1 MVPPQYNLMY
11 KFFVIPNITPGAYFR
26 WGRGRGAYTRKKF
39 SVSKFIHKRSGAC
52 FRVVVV
58 VGGGGGLILGILRYL
73 RFVSILLIH
82 RQYWFPK
89 IVNNVTLSKPSLN
102 YVKCNIKYASARIWN
117 KRNWN
122 DNLEREPSITV
133 ICFIYI

>member
-1 MVPPQYNLMY
+1 MY

-58 VGGGGGLILGILRYL
+58 VGGGGGGLFSAFYGICVLSPYYSYIDNIGSRRL
-73 RFVSILLIH
+73 SIM
-82 RQYWFPK
+82 
-89 IVNNVTLSKPSLN
+89 
-102 YVKCNIKYASARIWN
+102 
-117 KRNWN
+117 
-122 DNLEREPSITV
+122 
-133 ICFIYI
+133 